1 MSTADDPVLRPRNVT
16 IIDLSDV
23 TTTILI
29 PDSVVFQHV
38 HRTNFV
44 VHNLDVSSFCYKKRA
59 HGSSG
64 QIGDKVDPNSL
75 DIHRLKIARIVI
87 EFIRGQNLETAK
99 THRHWFNLF
108 FTWIDANYDNISLD
122 DINDLKMAYIGYTTH
137 LIQRTQA
144 TPRSGNR
151 ITATVATNQ
160 QKAVAKL
167 ISIITGEELRIIKSW
182 ATKLNKS
189 KPGIVK
195 SDKPSSDE
203 QDICFAAHINFL
215 DEVHRVIVNN
225 EPYPLMLTPALGEP
239 YYLHD
244 EIGYRKTHNVQLMYE
259 ELRKYP
265 TLPPLDVLTSA
276 SADLSRLS
284 DRDKALAYS
293 ALKKKV
299 TDSNSANRNLYRSRN
314 LVIMAMAAGFT
325 SLIAATGS
333 NSSVI
338 AEVEPTDFKPL
349 PTSKGMRMLGIKG
362 RANGKAVSPEFGARY
377 SSTYN
382 KILELRRWLLGS
394 DESPLLFPF
403 PKRDGRYST
412 ILAAHLQAYKSLLNK
427 LMPNVRWVTPMEYR
441 KNVSYQYLKLSNGDT
456 LLTAQKLGNTV
467 RTVESHYG
475 RPSLEDLAQE
485 FSAFF
490 DAMQGAALA
499 RGRNQNV
506 IPVKIIE
513 AEPDALTIP
522 GGSCLSAA
530 REPTLASG
538 FTSLSPTPSCREPE
552 YCVFCQHYAVHADVT
567 DLKRLLSIKFII
579 EASQPH
585 YDSDRWTENMHP
597 LQYRINEI
605 IGLVTEQIDNPSLIK
620 QVEEQV
626 SSGELDPFW
635 ATHLDA
641 LVYMGYVS

>member
-1 MSTADDPVLRPRNVT
+1 MGTANDLVLRPRKVT

-23 TTTILI
+23 TTTILL
-29 PDSVVFQHV
+29 PDSIVFQHV
-38 HRTNFV
+38 HRTNFI
-44 VHNLDVSSFCYKKRA
+44 VHHLDISSFCYKRRA
-59 HGSSG
+59 YGSSG

-75 DIHRLKIARIVI
+75 DIHRLKVARIVI
-87 EFIRGQNLETAK
+87 EFIRGQNIETAK
-99 THRHWFNLF
+99 NNRHWFNQF
-108 FTWIDANYDNISLD
+108 FTWIDANYDSISLD
-122 DINDLKMAYIGYTTH
+122 NINDLKIAYIGYTSH

-167 ISIITGEELRIIKSW
+167 ISIITGEELRIIKAW

-203 QDICFAAHINFL
+203 QDVCFAAHINFL

-225 EPYPLMLTPALGEP
+225 EPYPLILTPALGEP

-244 EIGYRKTHNVQLMYE
+244 EIGYRKTYIVQLMYE
-259 ELRKYP
+259 ELRKHP
-265 TLPPLDVLTSA
+265 TLPPLDVLSSA
-276 SADLSRLS
+276 NADLFRLS
-284 DRDKALAYS
+284 DRDKKLAYS
-293 ALKKKV
+293 AIETRLSE
-299 TDSNSANRNLYRSRN
+299 SNSANRNLYRSKN
-314 LVIMAMAAGFT
+314 LVIMAMVAGFT

-333 NSSVI
+333 NSSVA
-338 AEVEPTDFKPL
+338 AEIEPTDFKPL

-382 KILELRRWLLGS
+382 KILELRSWLLGPNQ
-394 DESPLLFPF
+394 SPLLFPF

-412 ILAAHLQAYKSLLNK
+412 IIAAHLQAYKALLNK
-427 LMPNVRWVTPMEYR
+427 LMPEVRWVTPMDYR
-441 KNVSYQYLKLSNGDT
+441 KNVSFQYLKLSNGDT

-499 RGRNQNV
+499 RGRNQEV

-513 AEPDALTIP
+513 AEADAVTIP

-530 REPTLASG
+530 GGPTLASG
-538 FTSLSPTPSCREPE
+538 FTSFSPTPSCREPE
-552 YCVFCQHYAVHADVT
+552 YCVFCKHYAVHADAT

-579 EASQPH
+579 EVSQSH
-585 YDSDRWTENMHP
+585 YDSDRWTETMYP

-605 IGLVTEQIDNPSLIK
+605 IGLVTEQIDNPQLIT
-620 QVEEQV
+620 QVADEV
-626 SSGELDPFW
+626 NSGDLDPFW

-641 LVYMGYVS
+641 LFYMGYIS